1 MFNTTTTA
9 FYHPTD
15 GQKSYFNNFSTSISS
30 SLLHSSLVLLP
41 LSKIFGSNS
50 TSVTKPS
57 NNASDSTNNSEIPPA
72 QPTEEQTT
80 TEPIITSIPSTQ
92 SSPSQPQKRSSRR
105 TQRHSFPSSLSISAA
120 ISSSMGNILPSTSN
134 NVITPSTTL
143 NQYSH
148 AMRKKKPANKLNRKK
163 IDSAITLSAIAVE
176 EDSQGNYKCAT
187 DLYLSALE
195 DMLYALPVQAD
206 PVRQE
211 ALRKKLLAFLSDT
224 GMSDEFAL
232 PSTPPK
238 HGRSNSDPTHL
249 SLHSSSSS
257 STTTATTRSRV
268 SDQIINAA
276 INGAVALKQ
285 SPIPDAISATVNYT
299 MKKIKNIDETYGLQE
314 KAWEISRS
322 GINLALEIDQQYNVH
337 EKVGNALFTGIAA
350 AMKAGIAY
358 KDSPGY
364 KEVKRMRMEYCNG
377 KERIIEQN
385 GTTKDLCD

>member
-9 FYHPTD
+9 FYHPT
-15 GQKSYFNNFSTSISS
+15 GQTTKSYLSSFSTSISS

-50 TSVTKPS
+50 TK
-57 NNASDSTNNSEIPPA
+57 
-72 QPTEEQTT
+72 QTA
-80 TEPIITSIPSTQ
+80 TEPIIPSTQ

-105 TQRHSFPSSLSISAA
+105 TQRHSSPSSLSISAA
-120 ISSSMGNILPSTSN
+120 ISSSMGNILPSASN
-134 NVITPSTTL
+134 NVITPSTAL

-148 AMRKKKPANKLNRKK
+148 AMRKKKPANKLSRHR

-195 DMLYALPVQAD
+195 NMLYALPVQAD

-211 ALRKKLLAFLSDT
+211 ALRKKLMAFLSDT
-224 GMSDEFAL
+224 GLSDEFAL
-232 PSTPPK
+232 TPTPPK

-257 STTTATTRSRV
+257 SSTVTATTTTANTRSKV

-337 EKVGNALFTGIAA
+337 EKVGNALFTGLAA

-364 KEVKRMRMEYCNG
+364 QEVKRMRMEYCNN
-377 KERIIEQN
+377 KERMIEQN
-385 GTTKDLCD
+385 GMTKDLHD